1 MCTNLQEN
9 NPDEKSRFCF
19 LKDLKNQLACGFVRK
34 ILGQKKTT
42 KKQKN
47 KKNITNFVCK
57 CNSVRSTNK
66 TCKCHDCHK
75 MITACTGATWGE
87 SNMNMYK
94 QTKAVKWANVLNT
107 RTTQLPS
114 FYSSWQ
120 WLKGGICKASEDFI
134 SRGATERARKPLVY
148 GPRYCTNK
156 KQ

>member
-34 ILGQKKTT
+34 ILGQKK
-42 KKQKN
+42 
-47 KKNITNFVCK
+47 KNITNFVCQ

-75 MITACTGATWGE
+75 MITVCTGTTWGE

-120 WLKGGICKASEDFI
+120 WLKGGICKASE
-134 SRGATERARKPLVY
+134 RQRAQQNAHENLLFTDRV
-148 GPRYCTNK
+148 TAQTK